1 MAPRIDEFAGFE
13 VRIYSH
19 DHGPPH
25 VHVFKGAAELRVY
38 LNGECPPAY
47 VYGRMKVPDER
58 RALQVVQER
67 RWRYLKKWSE
77 IDPQ

>member
-13 VRIYSH
+13 VRIYAH

-25 VHVFKGAAELRVY
+25 VHVSKGNAELRVY
-38 LNGECPPAY
+38 LADDHPAAY
-47 VYGRMKVPDER
+47 VFGRMKLSDER
-58 RALQVVQER
+58 RALQIVRER

>member
-25 VHVFKGAAELRVY
+25 VHVFKGNAELRIY
-38 LNGECPPAY
+38 LGDEHSPEW
-47 VYGRMKVPDER
+47 VFGRMKASDER
-58 RALQVVQER
+58 LALRIVSKR
-67 RWRYLKKWSE
+67 RWQYLQRWEE